1 LGGSG
6 FIGQALLRKLLGLN
20 RSVRV
25 LLRSPGKLPPEL
37 KNAQVEVLRGDLA
50 NDSDLLSS
58 MAGIQCV
65 YHLAR
70 ADGKTWTDWQ
80 RDEIEVTRRLAQVA
94 LTAGVK
100 RLIYTGTIDSFYAG
114 KRAGTITDDTPV
126 DRHITRRNYYARAK
140 AVSEAILLQM
150 HQQQKLPVVIVRPGI
165 VIGRGGNPF
174 HWGVGM
180 WSYESVCQLWGDG
193 HNKLPLVLVDDVA
206 DALIAALDTPDIE
219 GQTFNL
225 VGAPCLSAAEYL
237 DELDRHGGMQLQRY
251 RTSIFRFYITDLCK
265 WLIKAAMGH
274 PDRRFPSYR
283 DWESRTQR
291 VTFDCTQAR
300 HRLGWDPVSNRD
312 ELVRRGIREPLM
324 EVLGLHPADRSMG
337 SILLSGREEFS
348 SPFV

>member
-37 KNAQVEVLRGDLA
+37 KNAQVEVLHGDLA

-80 RDEIEVTRRLAQVA
+80 RDEIEVTHRIAQA
-94 LTAGVK
+94 AMTAGVK
-100 RLIYTGTIDSFYAG
+100 RFIYTGTIDSFYAG
-114 KRAGTITDDTPV
+114 KRAGIITDDTPL
-126 DRHITRRNYYARAK
+126 DRHIARRNYYARAK

-150 HQQQKLPVVIVRPGI
+150 HQQQKLPVVILRPGI

-193 HNKLPLVLVDDVA
+193 RNKLPLVLVDDVA
-206 DALIAALDTPDIE
+206 DALIAALDAPGIE
-219 GQTFNL
+219 GRTFNL
-225 VGAPCLSAAEYL
+225 VSAPCLSAEEYL
-237 DELDRHGGMQLQRY
+237 DELNRHGSMQIQRY
-251 RTSIFRFYITDLCK
+251 HTPIFRFYIPDLCK
-265 WLIKAAMGH
+265 WLIKVAIGRQ
-274 PDRRFPSYR
+274 DRRFPSYR
-283 DWESRTQR
+283 DWEGRTQR
-291 VTFDCTQAR
+291 ATFDCTRAR
-300 HRLGWDPVSNRD
+300 HCLGWEPVSDRD
-312 ELVRRGIREPLM
+312 ELILRGIREPLM
-324 EVLGLHPADRSMG
+324 ELLGLPQADRPVG
-337 SILLSGREEFS
+337 FILGGGREKFA
-348 SPFV
+348 